1 MADNLKIVLSTGF
14 DFSKG
19 NNELDKYIQKINNS
33 KSVDLKVKIDASIFQ
48 DLNNCFNQQN
58 TTSDKL
64 NSSLNTG
71 NKIKKQGLGITKQ
84 ENDKLQEQLSLFQR
98 SQNILADSSKRRYS
112 HMTNAVKD
120 IESYKKSL
128 DNLVVSNG
136 KIINSNTGAEVSLKD
151 LRMQFRELRNDV
163 QNSENAITDI
173 KMNLNKFGSWIASS
187 TLMLGFTRGLKD
199 MVSSV
204 NELSD
209 AMSSLQRVSDGT
221 LGDYEKL
228 RDTSFTVANNLG
240 VQSVDVINSMSDF
253 SKLGY
258 DMSKALDLATA
269 SSKYMSA
276 GELSMQ
282 EATDS
287 LSASYAV
294 FGGQLDKTIGKVVEA
309 TEIIDLYNEAGN
321 RLSVTSGDIGEAMQR
336 SANALYSANNDIS
349 ESVALIATMQN
360 TLQDASRTGNA
371 LKTISM
377 RLRGK

>member
-1 MADNLKIVLSTGF
+1 MALFLYVKISRKELFKKMADNLKIVLSTGF
-14 DFSKG
+14 DFTNG
-19 NNELDKYIQKINNS
+19 NNELDKYIQMINNS

-48 DLNNCFNQQN
+48 DLNNYFNQQN
-58 TTSDKL
+58 TMSDKL

-187 TLMLGFTRGLKD
+187 TLMLGFTNGIKD
-199 MVSSV
+199 MITSV

-209 AMSSLQRVSDGT
+209 
-221 LGDYEKL
+221 
-228 RDTSFTVANNLG
+228 
-240 VQSVDVINSMSDF
+240 
-253 SKLGY
+253 
-258 DMSKALDLATA
+258 
-269 SSKYMSA
+269 
-276 GELSMQ
+276 
-282 EATDS
+282 
-287 LSASYAV
+287 
-294 FGGQLDKTIGKVVEA
+294 
-309 TEIIDLYNEAGN
+309 
-321 RLSVTSGDIGEAMQR
+321 
-336 SANALYSANNDIS
+336 
-349 ESVALIATMQN
+349 
-360 TLQDASRTGNA
+360 
-371 LKTISM
+371 
-377 RLRGK
+377 